1 VRTMGGSDASVAM
14 RRPPAERLS
23 RFDRVER
30 AVHWLNACL
39 FAVLLATAAAL
50 YIPSVSSLVGRRE
63 LVKAVHVY
71 SGLALPGP
79 LLLSVLGPWGR
90 RLRKDLGRINRW
102 SSEDMR
108 WLRSLGRDGFAR
120 LGKFN
125 PGQKLNAA
133 FTGGA
138 VLVMLATGSIMRWYG
153 PFPLRW
159 RTGATFV
166 HDWVAAFLAVAI
178 AGHIVVA
185 LRDRGALRAMVR
197 GWVTASWAKAHA
209 PRWYAEV
216 AETRAEQPEPVDV
229 TSPKASTPP
238 SAATTR

>member
-1 VRTMGGSDASVAM
+1 MLPRIGRDREELT
-14 RRPPAERLS
+14 RRVHRIFQLS
-23 RFDRVER
+23 
-30 AVHWLNACL
+30 L
-39 FAVLLATAAAL
+39 
-50 YIPSVSSLVGRRE
+50 PGRRGR
-63 LVKAVHVY
+63 
-71 SGLALPGP
+71 GLRRDLSAL
-79 LLLSVLGPWGR
+79 
-90 RLRKDLGRINRW
+90 NRFSPDDW
-102 SSEDMR
+102 R
-108 WLRSLGRDGFAR
+108 WLRSRGRAKGVR